1 MPFFRHPPK
10 FLTGLLLVAGVLCA
24 GAVRAA
30 DAMPALEQ
38 ALDAARQSQRG
49 ITLYVNGQTIG
60 GAVVRV
66 DTSTAP
72 GWVELRNQ
80 QHGRIVVRLDRIDGA
95 ALP

>member
-1 MPFFRHPPK
+1 MFFPRPS
-10 FLTGLLLVAGVLCA
+10 LATALLLLAAALHAGST
-24 GAVRAA
+24 RAQDTA
-30 DAMPALEQ
+30 PTIEQ
-38 ALDAARQSQRG
+38 ALAAARQAQRG

-80 QHGRIVVRLDRIDGA
+80 QYGRIVVRLDRIDAA

>member
-1 MPFFRHPPK
+1 MFHPRSSAAAA
-10 FLTGLLLVAGVLCA
+10 LLLATLALCA
-24 GAVRAA
+24 GASHASE
-30 DAMPALEQ
+30 PAPTLEQ
-38 ALDAARQSQRG
+38 ALAAARQAQRG
-49 ITLYVNGQTIG
+49 ITLYVNGQTVA

-80 QHGRIVVRLDRIDGA
+80 QFGRIVLRMDRIDGA

>member
-1 MPFFRHPPK
+1 MFRHRPAVA
-10 FLTGLLLVAGVLCA
+10 TALLLSALALHAGSSHA
-24 GAVRAA
+24 NE
-30 DAMPALEQ
+30 PAPTLEQ
-38 ALDAARQSQRG
+38 ALAAARQAQRG
-49 ITLYVNGQTIG
+49 ITLYVNGQTVA

-80 QHGRIVVRLDRIDGA
+80 QFGRIVLRLDRIDGA